1 MSLHS
6 TKTEHLNGYA
16 KHRLPQIRTPNKDFA
31 FQCYTER
38 KQNVPI
44 LKDPKID
51 RFATQKKGLVES
63 KFQSLSFAQ
72 IHRPLILVMSE
83 GMHFDA
89 PHHSLVPVEVPAEA
103 PAEVPAEAP
112 AAPVEDARRP
122 RGRGRDQRRPRRGAE
137 EAKEWVPVTKI
148 GRLVKAGKINS
159 IEEIYLFSLPIK
171 EPEIVDKLL
180 PDLKEEVMQVFPVQK
195 QTTAGQRTRFKAFV
209 AVGDC
214 NGHVGLGSKCAK
226 EVAGAIKGA
235 ILVAKMSIIPVR
247 RGYWGDNVGKVH
259 TVPVK
264 VTGKCGSV
272 RVRLIPAPRGT
283 GIVASPVMKKLLT
296 LAGIDD
302 VYTSS
307 RGHTR
312 TLGNSIKATIA
323 ALRKTY
329 SYFTPDFWHNECN
342 DVIPYQK
349 FTDFLSKGAKT
360 Y

>member
-1 MSLHS
+1 
-6 TKTEHLNGYA
+6 
-16 KHRLPQIRTPNKDFA
+16 
-31 FQCYTER
+31 
-38 KQNVPI
+38 
-44 LKDPKID
+44 
-51 RFATQKKGLVES
+51 
-63 KFQSLSFAQ
+63 
-72 IHRPLILVMSE
+72 MSE
-83 GMHFDA
+83 G
-89 PHHSLVPVEVPAEA
+89 VPVEVPTEA
-103 PAEVPAEAP
+103 PAEVPAQTPAEAP
-112 AAPVEDARRP
+112 AQETRRP
-122 RGRGRDQRRPRRGAE
+122 RGRGRDQRRPRRGGD

-148 GRLVKAGKINS
+148 GRLVKAGKITS

-247 RGYWGDNVGKVH
+247 RGYWGDNVGSVH

-329 SYFTPDFWHNECN
+329 SYFTPDFWHNEC
-342 DVIPYQK
+342 DEMIPYQK
-349 FTDFLSKGAKT
+349 YTDFLSKGAKA

>member
-1 MSLHS
+1 M
-6 TKTEHLNGYA
+6 
-16 KHRLPQIRTPNKDFA
+16 D
-31 FQCYTER
+31 
-38 KQNVPI
+38 
-44 LKDPKID
+44 
-51 RFATQKKGLVES
+51 ES
-63 KFQSLSFAQ
+63 C
-72 IHRPLILVMSE
+72 V
-83 GMHFDA
+83 
-89 PHHSLVPVEVPAEA
+89 VPVEVPAEV
-103 PAEVPAEAP
+103 PAEVPTE
-112 AAPVEDARRP
+112 APVEERRE
-122 RGRGRDQRRPRRGAE
+122 RGRGRPERRPRRNPVE
-137 EAKEWVPVTKI
+137 EKKEWQPVTKI
-148 GRLVKAGKINS
+148 GRLVKAGKITS

-180 PDLKEEVMQVFPVQK
+180 PGLKEEVMQVFPVQK

-209 AVGDC
+209 AVGDN

-247 RGYWGDNVGKVH
+247 RGYWGSNEGKVH
-259 TVPVK
+259 TVPIK

-323 ALRKTY
+323 ALCKTY
-329 SYFTPDFWHNECN
+329 SYYTPNFWHNECTE
-342 DVIPYQK
+342 VIPYQK
-349 FTDFLSKGAKT
+349 FTDFLNKAKN
-360 Y
+360 